1 MATKYHIASRGVNA
15 GQLVPCYAKTCR
27 NNVEVGVD
35 QKQMDA
41 FFNAAQKLTQY
52 TPDGRKELAKE
63 TEDAD
68 LLNLLAVDRDENV
81 RFAAAGSFYL
91 PETAQ
96 AMLANDKDED
106 IASKLAQNHTIS
118 ESTYIK
124 LLNRKSTHKQQI
136 EFWIINNRGMTPQL
150 LQKLKPHFSRVGQDF
165 ITVDTET
172 TPAAA
177 LDELIHKENLH
188 TQIHRQAA
196 LHPNLSGEGMKFL
209 SDRADDTVR
218 ENLATREDLPQDILL
233 GLLIDYNKD
242 VRTNAYNNPSCPED
256 YKAAAILAGGVN

>member
-1 MATKYHIASRGVNA
+1 MATKFHIASRGKNA

-41 FFNAAQKLTQY
+41 FFEAAQKLTQY
-52 TPDGRKELAKE
+52 IPDGRRELAKE
-63 TEDAD
+63 TEDPN

-81 RFAAAGSFYL
+81 RFAAAGSLYL
-91 PETAQ
+91 PEAAQ
-96 AMLANDKDED
+96 AMLANDADED
-106 IASKLAQNHTIS
+106 IAAKLAQNHTIS
-118 ESTYIK
+118 EGTYIK
-124 LLNRKSTHKQQI
+124 LLHRRFSHKSQV
-136 EFWIINNRGMTPQL
+136 EFWVINNRGMTPQL

-177 LDELIHKENLH
+177 LDELIYKDNLH
-188 TQIHRQAA
+188 TQIHRHAA
-196 LHPNLSGEGMKFL
+196 LHPNLSAEGMNFL
-209 SDRADDTVR
+209 SNRADDTVR
-218 ENLATREDLPQDILL
+218 ENLASREDLPQDILL
-233 GLLIDYNKD
+233 GLLIDSNRE
-242 VRTNAYNNPSCPED
+242 VRAAAYNNPSCPED